1 MDFVASKQLDL
12 KHNWVNLRV
21 FKILLEIPVEEIM
34 FKYIFKNKANK
45 NLPTQGRLNQLIICA
60 NILIMLIYKN

>member
-1 MDFVASKQLDL
+1 MGKIWSGPSKDMSA
-12 KHNWVNLRV
+12 
-21 FKILLEIPVEEIM
+21 EIPVEEIM
-34 FKYIFKNKANK
+34 FKYIFKNKTNK